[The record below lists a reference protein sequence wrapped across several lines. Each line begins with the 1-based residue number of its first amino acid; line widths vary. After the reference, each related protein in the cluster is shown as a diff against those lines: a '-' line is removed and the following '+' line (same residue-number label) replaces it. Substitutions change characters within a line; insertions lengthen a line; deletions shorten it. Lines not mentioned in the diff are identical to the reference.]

1 LQANYASALSFSQE
15 KLDASYSCEKKGE
28 YFTHCQ
34 SHHRFGAGNGGS
46 VGAIV
51 GGVVGGV
58 AFLVLGVLL
67 CIMFYRRRKANKAA
81 IFPSSEDSTQLG
93 TDIVCFSFYVYYPA
107 TEFLLTSSVQKKKKT
122 FIILIPLLHVHF
134 FLCSFK
140 YFKSINICFSVLRF

>member
-1 LQANYASALSFSQE
+1 MPAILVR
-15 KLDASYSCEKKGE
+15 KKGE

-67 CIMFYRRRKANKAA
+67 CSMFYRRRKANKAA
-81 IFPSSEDSTQLG
+81 LLPSSEDSIQLG
-93 TDIVCFSFYVYYPA
+93 NDIVCFSFYVYYPA
-107 TEFLLTSSVQKKKKT
+107 TEKKKLTSSVQKKK
-122 FIILIPLLHVHF
+122 H
-134 FLCSFK
+134 S
-140 YFKSINICFSVLRF
+140 